1 MTTWVWVNPLSLPP
15 STSLATLADSQRT
28 WHLVSTASRGT
39 FHISHFPFHISTF
52 YICGNCE
59 RSLCA
64 ICPAR
69 GWGRGDQGQGLL
81 GVLFLL
87 ITGKYKWPSLW
98 FGHFNF
104 MQLDQLK
111 ARRGVQA
118 GGRGRQP
125 KTACHVYL
133 PQLEAL
139 QLRNFLF
146 ASFPLLAQFSAG
158 TRTLPF
164 FFSQCTQW
172 GRGGVT
178 HSCSNFKY
186 H

>member
-39 FHISHFPFHISTF
+39 FHIFHFTFLHFIFVAIASAVCVPFVLLVA
-52 YICGNCE
+52 GAGGE
-59 RSLCA
+59 R
-64 ICPAR
+64 
-69 GWGRGDQGQGLL
+69 WQGLF